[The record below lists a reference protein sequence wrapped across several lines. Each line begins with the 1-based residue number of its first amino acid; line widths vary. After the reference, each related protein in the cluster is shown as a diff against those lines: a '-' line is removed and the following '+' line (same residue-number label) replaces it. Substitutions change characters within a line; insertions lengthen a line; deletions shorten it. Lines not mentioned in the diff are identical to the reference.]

1 MTPIVQLEIAA
12 AAFVGTHF
20 LLSHPLR
27 RPMVK
32 AMGEKAFLGVYS
44 LVALATMGWMVMA
57 ARAAGP
63 EAPRWVVGEAGI
75 LAASVLMWFGS
86 ILFFGSFRGNPS
98 FPHPDE
104 TPQIPAEPRGVFRL
118 TRHPMM
124 WAFGLWGIVHVI
136 VNPTPSGLVISE
148 AIIVLALIGAALQDM
163 KKRRRLGSAWKQ
175 WERKSPFF
183 PFARGAAWP
192 GPVAAIGGTLV
203 FLVATWVHGALGYRP
218 AGFWALLG

>member
-1 MTPIVQLEIAA
+1 MSPLVQLEIAA

-44 LVALATMGWMVMA
+44 LVALGTLVWMVMA
-57 ARAAGP
+57 ARAIGP
-63 EAPRWVVGEAGI
+63 ETPRWVVGEGGI
-75 LAASVLMWFGS
+75 IAASLLMWFGA
-86 ILFFGSFRGNPS
+86 ILFVGSFAGNPAL
-98 FPHPDE
+98 PHPE
-104 TPQIPAEPRGVFRL
+104 AKAQIPAEPRGVFRV

-124 WAFGLWGIVHVI
+124 WAFGLWGIVHLI
-136 VNPTPSGLVISE
+136 VNPTASGLVISE
-148 AIIVLALIGAALQDM
+148 AIIVLALIGAALQDI
-163 KKRRRLGSAWKQ
+163 KKRRRIGSAWKQ

-183 PFARGAAWP
+183 PFGRGLAWP
-192 GPVAAIGGTLV
+192 GNFAVIAGTLL
-203 FLVATWVHGALGYRP
+203 FLAATWAHGALGYRP